1 MHPFLRSLK
10 NLVLMGLVWSPIAFS
25 IVVLVSSLGGMSL
38 SDSAVLTGP
47 LMAVNLF
54 FCLSTWYICRGALP
68 DKKNLLSLILRHV
81 LGAVLLNAIWLS
93 LGFIYS
99 RVLDSFAITPRWGER
114 FDDLLPLLLAVGL
127 FFYFIS
133 SLVHYLIL
141 VLEKNREAERMAM
154 ENRLLAQQAE
164 MNVLKAFI
172 HPHFLFN
179 SLTALSVLTTK
190 SPRAAREVCLRLSD
204 FLRYSLTYGQQ
215 EWAAVRREWEHIED
229 YLEVEKIRIGER
241 FQVEAHIDDKTLT
254 EKIPSFTLFPLIE
267 NAVKHAF
274 QKSMESGTLS
284 VKIENRAQGIRI
296 QVSNPLPGDEE
307 NTAGVGQG
315 LKNLRSRL
323 ETAYSGEA
331 GMTIKREGGFF
342 KVELRLPRRKEK
354 GK

>member
-1 MHPFLRSLK
+1 
-10 NLVLMGLVWSPIAFS
+10 MGLVWSPIAFS
-25 IVVLVSSLGGMSL
+25 IIVLVSKLGGMSL
-38 SDSAVLTGP
+38 SDSVVLIGP
-47 LMAVNLF
+47 LMAMKLF

-68 DKKNLLSLILRHV
+68 DLKNLLGLILKHV

-99 RVLDSFAITPRWGER
+99 RILDSLAFIPRWGEH
-114 FDDLLPLLLAVGL
+114 FDELLPLLLAVGL
-127 FFYFIS
+127 FLYFIS

-141 VLEKNREAERMAM
+141 VLEKNRAAERTAI
-154 ENRLLAQQAE
+154 ENRFLAQQAE
-164 MNVLKAFI
+164 MNALKAFI

-215 EWAAVRREWEHIED
+215 EWASVRREWEHIED
-229 YLEVEKIRIGER
+229 YLEVEKIRLGER
-241 FQVEAHIDDKTLT
+241 FRIETHIDNKALS

-274 QKSMESGTLS
+274 QKSMESGILS
-284 VKIENRAQGIRI
+284 VRIEHRAQGVYI
-296 QVSNPLPGDEE
+296 QISNPLSGDEE
-307 NTAGVGQG
+307 DTVGVGQG
-315 LKNLRSRL
+315 LRNLRSRL
-323 ETAYSGEA
+323 ETAYDKEA
-331 GMTIKREGGFF
+331 GMTIKREDGLF
-342 KVELRLPRRKEK
+342 KVELRLPRHKKE